1 MIIYVG
7 SQNKAKVKAVEIALA
22 QIKERQNNNFT
33 AIRKVEG
40 VNVLSGV
47 SGQPKYDEETIQGAL
62 NRCQELKDKYP
73 DSICIGLEGGVQ
85 ETAYGLL
92 LCNWGVLMDQEGNR
106 YIAGGA
112 RIPLPESVTEGIRQG
127 KELGEVIE
135 DYAQKSN
142 IRQNEGAIGIL
153 SNGLIDR
160 PHMFAEVVLL
170 LLGQMLHYS
179 ESKIYDNA

>member
-7 SQNKAKVKAVEIALA
+7 SQNKAKIKAVEIALA
-22 QIKERQNNNFT
+22 QIKEQQKKSLT
-33 AIRKVEG
+33 SIRKVEG
-40 VNVLSGV
+40 VIVPSGV
-47 SGQPKYDEETIQGAL
+47 SEQPKYDEETIQGAL
-62 NRCQELKDKYP
+62 NRCQELHQRYP
-73 DSICIGLEGGVQ
+73 GSICIGLEGGVQ
-85 ETAYGLL
+85 ETTHGLL
-92 LCNWGVLMDQEGNR
+92 LCNWGVLIDQEGNR

-135 DYAQKSN
+135 HYANQTN
-142 IRQNEGAIGIL
+142 VRQNEGAIGIL

-179 ESKIYDNA
+179 GSKIYDNA